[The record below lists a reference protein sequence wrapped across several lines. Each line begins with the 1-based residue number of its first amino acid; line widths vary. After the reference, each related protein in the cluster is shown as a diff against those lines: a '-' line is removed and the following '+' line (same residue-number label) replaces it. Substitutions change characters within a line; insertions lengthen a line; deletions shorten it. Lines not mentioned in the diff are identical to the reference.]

1 MSATAAFEPFASI
14 DAAFRAQV
22 SERGDRTALI
32 FEGETRSFT
41 RLGGD
46 VERLATWLIGE
57 GLAPGDRIAWWG
69 KNHPDFVTLMLACA
83 RADVV
88 LVVVNWRLAQRE
100 VETILADA
108 VPARLFITEEFTAS
122 APPGAI
128 VAGMPIAA
136 LMPAEPV
143 VWKDVDPA
151 HPFLQL
157 YTSGTTG
164 VPKGVPQTQSNHLA
178 AYHAYAH
185 SGFGIWS
192 PADRCLIGLPVFH
205 AIGAN
210 FCLYSL
216 LQGAAVHLLREF
228 SIDATR
234 NALATGAITR
244 MPLVPT
250 MIDMLTR
257 DDAITAMDHTA
268 LQTIMYGGSTI
279 PHTVL
284 SRAIAVFGCEFAQC
298 YAATE
303 TTAAATCLAP
313 ADHLGDNPPLRSC
326 GRPMAGIELRII
338 DEAGHPLAAGETG
351 EVALRGPSVMTGY
364 WNRPEQTA
372 QVLRDGWYLTGDA
385 AYQDQCGLVTIVDRT
400 KDMMISGGENVYP
413 SEVESALREH
423 PDIADVGVVGAPDE
437 RWGHRI
443 TAAIVLAAEAQAI
456 NLDSIKLFLAPR
468 IARYKHPKQ
477 LLLVDALPRNPTGKL
492 LRQPL
497 VDQAVSAWQ
506 SDREAESV
514 PSPTI
519 AAS

>member
-1 MSATAAFEPFASI
+1 MSVTAAFEPFASI

-22 SERGDRTALI
+22 SENGDRAALI
-32 FEGETRSFT
+32 FEGETRSFAH
-41 RLGGD
+41 LGGD
-46 VERLATWLIGE
+46 VERVSAWLISE

-83 RADVV
+83 RSGVV

-108 VPARLFITEEFTAS
+108 TPAQLFITEEFTAS

-128 VAGMPIAA
+128 IAGMPVAA
-136 LMPAEPV
+136 LVPAEPV
-143 VWKDVDPA
+143 VWKEVDPA
-151 HPFLQL
+151 RPFLQL

-192 PADRCLIGLPVFH
+192 PADRCLISLPVFH

-216 LQGAAVHLLREF
+216 LQGATVHMLREF

-234 NALATGAITR
+234 SALATGAITR

-250 MIDMLTR
+250 IIDMLTL
-257 DDAITAMDHTA
+257 DDAIVAMDHTA
-268 LQTIMYGGSTI
+268 LQTIIYGGSAI
-279 PHTVL
+279 PLSVL

-303 TTAAATCLAP
+303 TTAAATCLTP
-313 ADHLGDNPPLRSC
+313 ADHLGDDPPLRSC

-338 DEAGHPLAAGETG
+338 DEAGQPVAAGETG
-351 EVALRGPSVMTGY
+351 EVALRGASVMAGY

-372 QVLRDGWYLTGDA
+372 SVLQDGWYLTGDA
-385 AYQDQCGLVTIVDRT
+385 AHQDLSGLVTIVDRT

-423 PDIADVGVVGAPDE
+423 PAVADVGVIGAPDE

-443 TAAIVLAAEAQAI
+443 TAAIVLAAETPAI
-456 NLDSIKLFLAPR
+456 NLDTIRTFLTPR

-477 LLLVDALPRNPTGKL
+477 LLLVNALPRNPTGKL

-497 VDQAVSAWQ
+497 VDLAVSEWQ
-506 SDREAESV
+506 SDREAETV
-514 PSPTI
+514 PSPTT
-519 AAS
+519 AAF